1 MHKTHTHTRT
11 RVRYADDLEMD
22 FVAALEQQIHRT
34 GGGGGGGYGDEF
46 MPNNNNNS
54 NAIDNNLANL
64 SDASLS
70 PKEMRKFDSKKRWK
84 NWGWKYSPGKTSS
97 IEEEPPSSEV
107 ASSTPSAKTS
117 RHSSPTSSPKH
128 KKADKDTVTTA
139 TVVSQLLNQ
148 SPLRRRPQSGQAVAA
163 TGAGAAQGQRSS
175 NGKQSANAVN
185 QSTANANRN
194 DIRSSAGARLCQ
206 QFENS
211 DDDAMIDEF
220 QALLINGRPASV
232 HIVPMSSAQL
242 Q

>member
-1 MHKTHTHTRT
+1 
-11 RVRYADDLEMD
+11 MD

-34 GGGGGGGYGDEF
+34 GAGGGGGGGYGDEF
-46 MPNNNNNS
+46 MPNNNNNNT
-54 NAIDNNLANL
+54 NAMDNNNLVNNAVTDAN
-64 SDASLS
+64 LS
-70 PKEMRKFDSKKRWK
+70 PKELRKFDSKKRWK

-97 IEEEPPSSEV
+97 IEEEPPSTEV

-117 RHSSPTSSPKH
+117 RHSSPNSSPKH
-128 KKADKDTVTTA
+128 KKPADKESNTAA

-148 SPLRRRPQSGQAVAA
+148 SPLRRRPHSGQTSIMAAAAAA
-163 TGAGAAQGQRSS
+163 TAQSSGHRST
-175 NGKQSANAVN
+175 NGKQFTNAIN
-185 QSTANANRN
+185 QTATNANRN

-211 DDDAMIDEF
+211 DDDAIIDEL

-232 HIVPMSSAQL
+232 HIVPMSSTQL